1 MDRDI
6 YIYIYIYVYMLCTSA
21 VVDVHR
27 EAAGV
32 EEDARAPILS
42 STIEVN
48 VDYDYVLLILSLS
61 S

>member
-1 MDRDI
+1 
-6 YIYIYIYVYMLCTSA
+6 MLCTSA